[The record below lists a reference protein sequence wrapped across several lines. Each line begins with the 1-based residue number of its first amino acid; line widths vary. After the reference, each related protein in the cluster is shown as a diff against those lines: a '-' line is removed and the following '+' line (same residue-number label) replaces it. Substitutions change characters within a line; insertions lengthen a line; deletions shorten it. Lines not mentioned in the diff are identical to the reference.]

1 MATLDTSGV
10 YSEGDD
16 FRVIKA
22 LDVPFGSFTLEC
34 VAGCM
39 NDLEVMSTIAA
50 TDLVALLDSYDVA
63 SAAETANLLEQAGG
77 AKVLVKADV
86 LSWQVVNSGVS
97 GATQQIAK
105 IVASITQIMS
115 FCPCLQGYLTADNY
129 GTPLIHS

>member
-39 NDLEVMSTIAA
+39 NDLEVMSSIAA
-50 TDLVALLDSYDVA
+50 ADLVALLDSYDVA
-63 SAAETANLLEQAGG
+63 SAAETANLLEQTGG

-86 LSWQVVNSGVS
+86 LSWQVINDGIS
-97 GATQQIAK
+97 GASQQKAK
-105 IVASITQIMS
+105 AVGSITQIMS
-115 FCPCLQGYLTADNY
+115 FCACLQGYLSAQTH
-129 GTPLIHS
+129 GTSLIRS